1 MESKGHDWE
10 REVLIVAK
18 ELMRQTEVFKSTY
31 GGEPWGK
38 DSDAV
43 KGIVNLMQGIQ
54 VAHISTGDA
63 AAEIQSIDE
72 RLEAD
77 ISATNDPVLGTLKR
91 SEIEAEAKGLPHL
104 ARLLAWD
111 ASRAAAAGMSK
122 EQWIVQVVMG
132 HEGDDKAQI
141 ACLKYI
147 LVLWEQGP
155 WPWRGKASQTMPL
168 PHVSTGT
175 RVGNS

>member
-1 MESKGHDWE
+1 METKGHEWE

-18 ELMRQTEVFKSTY
+18 ELMRQTEVFRLRY
-31 GGEPWGK
+31 GGEPWGE

-43 KGIVNLMQGIQ
+43 KGITNLMQGIQ
-54 VAHISTGDA
+54 VGHVTIGDA

-77 ISATNDPVLGTLKR
+77 ISGTSDPGLATLKR

-111 ASRAAAAGMSK
+111 ASRAAVAGITK
-122 EQWIVQVVMG
+122 EEWIMQVVTG

-147 LVLWEQGP
+147 VVLWEQGP
-155 WPWRGKASQTMPL
+155 WPWRGNPRQTMSVQR
-168 PHVSTGT
+168 VSTVPVV
-175 RVGNS
+175 R

>member
-1 MESKGHDWE
+1 MANHGHEWQ

-18 ELMRQTEVFKSTY
+18 ELLRQTEVFSRRY
-31 GGEPWGK
+31 GQEAWGR

-54 VAHISTGDA
+54 EGHISTGDA

-77 ISATNDPVLGTLKR
+77 ISATNDPALAMLKR
-91 SEIEAEAKGLPHL
+91 SEIEAEAKGLSHL

-111 ASRAAAAGMSK
+111 ASRAAAAGLTH
-122 EQWIVQVVMG
+122 EEWILQVLTG
-132 HEGDDKAQI
+132 HACDEKAQI
-141 ACLKYI
+141 TCLKYI

-155 WPWRGKASQTMPL
+155 WPW
-168 PHVSTGT
+168 HSTE
-175 RVGNS
+175 RR

>member
-1 MESKGHDWE
+1 MDTKGHDWE

-18 ELMRQTEVFKSTY
+18 ELMRQTELCKRRY

-43 KGIVNLMQGIQ
+43 NGIVNLMQGMQ
-54 VAHISTGDA
+54 LGHITTGDA
-63 AAEIQSIDE
+63 AAAIQTIDE

-77 ISATNDPVLGTLKR
+77 ISATGDPALATLKR

-111 ASRAAAAGMSK
+111 ASRAAVAGITK
-122 EQWIVQVVMG
+122 EEWIMQVVRG
-132 HEGDDKAQI
+132 HEGDDKTQI

-155 WPWRGKASQTMPL
+155 WPWRAANGQRKPVQ
-168 PHVSTGT
+168 HVSTVP
-175 RVGNS
+175 RADNS

>member
-1 MESKGHDWE
+1 MGTQGHEWE
-10 REVLIVAK
+10 KEVLIVAK
-18 ELMRQTEVFKSTY
+18 ELMRQTEVFRRRY

-43 KGIVNLMQGIQ
+43 QGIVNLMQGIQ
-54 VAHISTGDA
+54 VGHITTADA

-77 ISATNDPVLGTLKR
+77 ISATNDPALATLKR
-91 SEIEAEAKGLPHL
+91 SEIEAEAKGLSHL

-111 ASRAAAAGMSK
+111 ASRAAAAGMTK
-122 EQWIVQVVMG
+122 EEWIMQVVTG
-132 HEGDDKAQI
+132 HEDDEKAQI
-141 ACLKYI
+141 TCLKYI

-155 WPWRGKASQTMPL
+155 WPWRT
-168 PHVSTGT
+168 
-175 RVGNS
+175 